1 MFAVSRAL
9 ATRASTGAVLPAIGD
24 TLAREAQMDGV
35 WFALGADDAEERASP
50 ALGEASRPP
59 QFGRYAVLRRMPGD
73 VPAAWVQIHDPP
85 AAKTASRP
93 RLGAFR
99 VRIEAG
105 GGVQGSIWGVR
116 DRGAG
121 EPDGTQSRLLAA
133 AADQIGQALVQD
145 RLAADARQAE
155 IARQSD
161 ALKSA
166 LLESVSHDLRTP
178 LASIRAAAGTLMDP
192 SVLLDRD
199 EALASAASIDRQAE
213 RLNRLVANLLDLG
226 RIEGG
231 ALRTSTEVIDLED
244 LVARAVAAVP
254 RRSGD
259 PSVELELGIAPTV
272 EADPVL
278 LEEALVNVL
287 DNAVR
292 HTPAGTRIRVGTSTN
307 DQAAEVRLTVDDSGP
322 GVADEALPHLF
333 ERFHRGSTRGAA
345 SSAGIGI
352 GLAVV
357 RGLVEAMGGRA
368 TGRRSELGGLAID
381 IDLPVPRLPIRLESE
396 AHRVAS

>member
-1 MFAVSRAL
+1 
-9 ATRASTGAVLPAIGD
+9 
-24 TLAREAQMDGV
+24 
-35 WFALGADDAEERASP
+35 
-50 ALGEASRPP
+50 
-59 QFGRYAVLRRMPGD
+59 
-73 VPAAWVQIHDPP
+73 
-85 AAKTASRP
+85 
-93 RLGAFR
+93 
-99 VRIEAG
+99 
-105 GGVQGSIWGVR
+105 
-116 DRGAG
+116 
-121 EPDGTQSRLLAA
+121 LLAA
-133 AADQIGQALVQD
+133 ADDQIGQALVQD

-231 ALRTSTEVIDLED
+231 ALRTSTEVIDVED

-292 HTPAGTRIRVGTSTN
+292 HTPAGTRIRVRTSTN

-322 GVADEALPHLF
+322 GVADEALLHLF

-368 TGRRSELGGLAID
+368 TGRRSDLGGLAID
-381 IDLPVPRLPIRLESE
+381 IDLPVARLPIRLESE